1 MANRSRLVRATD
13 DNLDELFKGVM
24 IECYD
29 WDVKVA
35 RDAIP
40 DGGGVAAGIDFLLN
54 PERIRE
60 TTRAAFEFV
69 QEAIDAVRAAPDNPY
84 GDDEEAIAKHI
95 VEEIE
100 KRWEQ
105 KKRRENR

>member
-1 MANRSRLVRATD
+1 MSSKLDPRRKRGPYFMELVHRR
-13 DNLDELFKGVM
+13 
-24 IECYD
+24 
-29 WDVKVA
+29 VA

-40 DGGGVAAGIDFLLN
+40 DGGGVGAGIDFLLN

-69 QEAIDAVRAAPDNPY
+69 QEAVDAVRAAPDNPY

-105 KKRRENR
+105 KKKRENR